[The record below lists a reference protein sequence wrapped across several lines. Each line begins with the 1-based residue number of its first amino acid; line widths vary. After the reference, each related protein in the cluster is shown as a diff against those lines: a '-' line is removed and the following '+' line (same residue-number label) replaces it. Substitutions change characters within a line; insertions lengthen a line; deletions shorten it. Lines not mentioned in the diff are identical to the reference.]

1 MCLNRW
7 FDGLHF
13 HDNHKAQIKQV
24 QQIMLELYDE
34 CNDLDSGVSQRLA
47 LFSVSHGDAR
57 PSHT

>member
-1 MCLNRW
+1 
-7 FDGLHF
+7 LHF